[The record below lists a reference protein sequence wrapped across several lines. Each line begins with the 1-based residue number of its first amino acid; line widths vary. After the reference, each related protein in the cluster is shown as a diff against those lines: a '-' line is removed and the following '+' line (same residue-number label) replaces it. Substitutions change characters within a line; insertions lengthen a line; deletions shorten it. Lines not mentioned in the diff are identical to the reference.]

1 MRNGLSW
8 VRQHLIPVVP
18 AKAFS
23 IDPHST
29 DSYDLVVAN
38 SIIVHNGDEQ
48 AHLVHVFWGD
58 VKDDGLVVDG
68 V

>member
-1 MRNGLSW
+1 MRPMGPKPWLKGPYAALEESSHIP
-8 VRQHLIPVVP
+8 RDRHLP
-18 AKAFS
+18 
-23 IDPHST
+23 
-29 DSYDLVVAN
+29 
-38 SIIVHNGDEQ
+38 IIVHNGDEQ